1 MIKLHFMKR
10 SFLIVCATMLLFAYG
25 HAQKKA
31 AALPAQKL
39 TDLAYGSFASS
50 RMDVFLPAGRNA
62 HTPFVIILHGGAW
75 TLGHRDWGMRT
86 QDSLAA
92 HGIASANIDYRYAD
106 DSTTHYKDL
115 LKDIDSVI
123 IYCAAHADEWH
134 TRKTNFI
141 MNGESAGA
149 HLALLYGYTSSNS
162 ISAIIAECAPTNVAD
177 TNLLNYFSKD
187 PNAIRVISKMV
198 GATYIP
204 SQLPGAAFIGA
215 SPVYHVKNIP
225 TLFFHGT
232 DDLTVP
238 YNQALQLETAL
249 KNKGYTY
256 KFVPMP
262 GAGHDVGFNTPEGR
276 KKIYTEIVRWANKY
290 GSL

>member
-1 MIKLHFMKR
+1 MKR
-10 SFLIVCATMLLFAYG
+10 SLLLIFAAVLLLADS
-25 HAQKKA
+25 HAQQRTSV
-31 AALPAQKL
+31 LPAQKL
-39 TDLAYGSFASS
+39 MDLSYGSFTSS
-50 RMDVFLPAGRNA
+50 KMDVFLPAGRNK

-123 IYCAAHADEWH
+123 IYCQAHADEWH
-134 TRKTNFI
+134 TRNTNFI

-149 HLALLYGYTSSNS
+149 HLALLYGYTTSNS
-162 ISAIIAECAPTNVAD
+162 IAAIIAECAPTNVAD
-177 TNLLNYFSKD
+177 TSLLNYFSKD
-187 PNAIRVISKMV
+187 ANAIRAISKMV
-198 GATYIP
+198 GAQYIP
-204 SQLPGAAFIGA
+204 SQVPGAAFFDA

-232 DDLTVP
+232 GDLTVP
-238 YNQALQLETAL
+238 YTQALQLEAAL
-249 KNKGYTY
+249 KSKGYTHQ
-256 KFVPMP
+256 FVSMP

-276 KKIYTEIVRWANKY
+276 MKIYNEIILWAEKY
-290 GSL
+290 GRL

>member
-1 MIKLHFMKR
+1 MKK
-10 SFLIVCATMLLFAYG
+10 SLLIIFTAAILFNCSY
-25 HAQKKA
+25 AQKTA
-31 AALPAQKL
+31 STLSEQKL
-39 TDLAYGSFASS
+39 VDIAYGSFASS
-50 RMDVFLPAGRNA
+50 KMDVFLPANRNE

-123 IYCAAHADEWH
+123 NYCVAHAREWH
-134 TRKTNFI
+134 TRTTNFI

-149 HLALLYGYTSSNS
+149 HLALLYGYTTSNK
-162 ISAIIAECAPTNVAD
+162 ISAIVAECAPTNIAD
-177 TNLLNYFSKD
+177 TNLLNYYSKD
-187 PNAIRVISKMV
+187 ANAIHVISKMV
-198 GATYIP
+198 GAAYIP
-204 SQLPGAAFIGA
+204 FQPLDAAFAAA
-215 SPVYHVKNIP
+215 SPVYHIKNIP

-232 DDLTVP
+232 ADQTVP
-238 YNQALQLETAL
+238 YAQALTLEAAL
-249 KNKGYTY
+249 KSKGYIY
-256 KFVPMP
+256 KFVSMP

-276 KKIYTEIVRWANKY
+276 TKIYEEMVKWIEQY
-290 GSL
+290 GR